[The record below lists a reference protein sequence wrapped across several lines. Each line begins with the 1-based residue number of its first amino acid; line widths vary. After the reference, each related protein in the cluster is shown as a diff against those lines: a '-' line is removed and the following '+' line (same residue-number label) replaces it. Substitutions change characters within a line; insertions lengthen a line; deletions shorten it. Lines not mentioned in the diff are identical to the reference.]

1 VSLVESSGV
10 PITARTLRTRR
21 DRRRAERA
29 IETSRSLV
37 SDADLHRARTRAVY
51 YAVLALIAIGFALV
65 FVFPLYWMVS
75 SAFKAPA
82 ELVRP
87 HPTIVPHTFHPH
99 AYSDAWTT
107 LRLPHYLFNTAYYA
121 VGGWLIQLLVDTALA
136 YALSRLRPVGGKI
149 VLGLVLATLLLPGT
163 ALLIPLYVTVVNVP
177 VLHLHLLNS
186 PWALWL
192 PGAANAFNVYVLKRF
207 FDQIPGELLDAAS
220 IDGAGRLRVLWN
232 IVLPLSRPVLAVVS
246 IISIIGIWK
255 DFLWPLMVL
264 QDPNAQTVNVALQ
277 NLQATSHVPENV
289 FYAGL
294 VIASAP
300 MIVFF
305 LLFQRH
311 ILSGLQAGALKG

>member
-1 VSLVESSGV
+1 MS
-10 PITARTLRTRR
+10 TLDVAGQRR
-21 DRRRAERA
+21 FRFVGASEH
-29 IETSRSLV
+29 RSLV
-37 SDADLHRARTRAVY
+37 SDVDLQRVRTRVVY
-51 YAVLALIAIGFALV
+51 CAVLTLTAVAFALV
-65 FVFPLYWMVS
+65 FLFPLYWMIS
-75 SAFKAPA
+75 SALKTPT

-87 HPTIVPHTFHPH
+87 HPTLVPHSFHPD
-99 AYSDAWTT
+99 AYSSAWTN

-121 VGGWLIQLLVDTALA
+121 VGGWLIQLVVDTTLA
-136 YALSRLRPVGGKI
+136 YALSRLRPFGGKI
-149 VLGLVLATLLLPGT
+149 VFALVLGTLMLPGT

-207 FDQIPGELLDAAS
+207 FDQIPSDLIDAATV
-220 IDGAGRLRVLWN
+220 DGAGPLRVLWRV
-232 IVLPLSRPVLAVVS
+232 VLPLSRPVLAVVS

-264 QDPNAQTVNVALQ
+264 QDPNSQTVNVALQ

-300 MIVFF
+300 MIAF
-305 LLFQRH
+305 LLFFQRH
-311 ILSGLQAGALKG
+311 ILGGLQAGALKE